1 MDRMS
6 YSGVH
11 HFAGTGPMVV
21 DTYNS
26 DAIDDSGTLNAVL
39 HMFQCMGPH
48 NFVAV
53 RRSVAS

>member
-39 HMFQCMGPH
+39 YMLQCMGPH

-53 RRSVAS
+53 RRSVTS